1 MAEDPRHRTNTAGP
15 AEPALDPAGPRR
27 DTVGRILR
35 RGRERDGLRLRDV
48 ADALRIRYDY
58 LDAIERSEFDA
69 LPGATYAIGFVRS
82 YASYLALDDEA
93 IVRQFKQE
101 VRGLNRTQDLSFP
114 EPVNEGK
121 VPGKALLLVSLV
133 FVGAAY
139 GGWHYLSQSPDRQIS
154 DMVPAVPDRLKAF
167 LDDGGSTSP
176 SEDAGSASVTDF
188 AEGGDGAAAG
198 ADDGSSPS
206 ADGTAASGT
215 DMQSAGTAPDAAER
229 GDTAAEPRAAPD
241 SPEGSTAGA
250 DTAQTAGAQE
260 AAPATQADAP
270 QVPPEAA
277 PETPDA
283 TSGTAR
289 RDSAGATETATTAG
303 TSTGEPA
310 ATGDAGAGAS
320 TTPDQT
326 SEPGAPT
333 TTDTGDPATAV
344 PEAPSSA
351 PGNADATQTASV
363 PDAPDPDGGAA
374 GTAGAGEAAA
384 TGTPSGD
391 GATAG
396 TDPAAATNDGAD
408 DAAAD
413 GIPEPPS
420 PTGGSADGTAAAD
433 GIGGPQSAALP
444 DTAGGDAEPAAGVN
458 GAQAQVL
465 AQAERVFGP
474 ANGRSRMLLRAT
486 QDSWVQVRG
495 ADDSPLLTRV
505 LNPGDVYRVPD
516 QDGLILHTGNAGG
529 LKVYIDG
536 NPAGSLGQTG
546 EVKRNVT
553 LSPDAMR

>member
-206 ADGTAASGT
+206 ADGTAA
-215 DMQSAGTAPDAAER
+215 GTAPDAAEG

-396 TDPAAATNDGAD
+396 AGTDPAAATNDGAD